1 MNVFS
6 ARAPNVCIKTLVIKS
21 TAQSYRSLTKSPST
35 TMTTTATMTDD
46 TLFGPRQTTTDTS
59 RQNRHGDGADD
70 EEVGGR

>member
-1 MNVFS
+1 
-6 ARAPNVCIKTLVIKS
+6 
-21 TAQSYRSLTKSPST
+21 
-35 TMTTTATMTDD
+35 MTTTATMTDD